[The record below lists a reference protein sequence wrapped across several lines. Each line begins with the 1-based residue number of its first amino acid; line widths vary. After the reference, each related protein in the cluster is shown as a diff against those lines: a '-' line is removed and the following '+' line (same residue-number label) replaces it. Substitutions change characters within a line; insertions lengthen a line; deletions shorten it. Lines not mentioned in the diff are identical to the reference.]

1 MGSIF
6 CPMDS
11 NMLPFLEAV
20 NSPVAAS
27 PEPEEFEPATP
38 KPKSKSRGYWQ
49 CVAFSNEQYER
60 DMAKLIG
67 LDSNLKLIMNDSG
80 MTDMGRN

>member
-11 NMLPFLEAV
+11 NMLLFLEAV

-27 PEPEEFEPATP
+27 PEPEEFEPANP
-38 KPKSKSRGYWQ
+38 KPNSKSRDYWQ
-49 CVAFSNEQYER
+49 CVAFSNEQYVR

-67 LDSNLKLIMNDSG
+67 LDSNLKLTMNDSG
-80 MTDMGRN
+80 MTGMGRN